1 MKQKKGIVGGVIAVL
16 SVIAVVFSAGAF
28 AKASRLES
36 TKEIGN
42 GAFQVAAVAEDGK
55 IDKESEEH
63 ITSDLISAAG
73 MKVELSEDAKIS
85 YEIHWYNEDK
95 VWQSSTGTQT
105 GDFDGD
111 IPEGVKYARIEIT
124 PVDGADDDGKIS
136 WFEMQDFLGQL
147 TVTVN
152 K

>member
-1 MKQKKGIVGGVIAVL
+1 MKQKKGIVGVVIAVL
-16 SVIAVVFSAGAF
+16 SVIAVVVSAGAF
-28 AKASRLES
+28 VKVSRLES

-55 IDKESEEH
+55 IDKEDDEH
-63 ITSDLISAAG
+63 ITSDLIKADG
-73 MKVELSEDAKIS
+73 LKIELSEDAKIS
-85 YEIHWYNEDK
+85 YEIHWYDENK
-95 VWQSSTGTQT
+95 VWKSSTGTLT

-124 PVDGADDDGKIS
+124 PVDGADDDGTIS
-136 WFEMQDFLGQL
+136 WFEMQDFLGQM